1 MEPRQGITHKEYLNE
16 LTERLNRLQS
26 QARDNL
32 ISAKEKSKIYYD
44 RRIKPVVL
52 EPWGLCLCLA

>member
-1 MEPRQGITHKEYLNE
+1 MRT
-16 LTERLNRLQS
+16 

-44 RRIKPVVL
+44 KKINPLELKIGDNVLLLKGGKIKKL
-52 EPWGLCLCLA
+52 ENHYTLFQT